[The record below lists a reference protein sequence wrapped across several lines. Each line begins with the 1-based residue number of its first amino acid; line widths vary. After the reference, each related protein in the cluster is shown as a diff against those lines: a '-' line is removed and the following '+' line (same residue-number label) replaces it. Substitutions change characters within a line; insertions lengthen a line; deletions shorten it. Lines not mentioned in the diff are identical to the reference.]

1 MRLGKSIAKSRELRC
16 KKRLFAFISGL
27 EPRSPNKKHLH
38 FQKKLY
44 LCSVFYKNHHFKI
57 MPNLADQEQRLF
69 ETVAALIHLAR
80 QKVATTINLAMV
92 HTYFEI
98 GREIVEVEQQG
109 ESRAAY
115 GKHILSDLSVRL
127 TEQFGRGFSVQ
138 NLRNMRQFFTIYQKR
153 SGSPIRQKPSS
164 ELINYNLSAESKS
177 FFTLSWSHYLVLMRI
192 ENEAERSFYEIEA
205 TKQMWSEPQLK
216 RQYHSSLYERLALS
230 RDKTEVMR
238 LANEGQMVE
247 KANDILK
254 DPLSLEFLGLETHS
268 AYSESDL
275 EQAIIAKL
283 QHFLLELGKGF
294 LFEARQKRFS
304 FDERHFFVDLVFYN
318 RLLQCYVLIDLKT
331 DELVHQD
338 LGQMQMYVNY
348 YDRFVKLDHEK
359 PTIGILLCKAKSDT
373 LVELTLP
380 TDANIY
386 AAAYSLYLPD
396 KAILQQKLAQW
407 IAEFEQ

>member
-1 MRLGKSIAKSRELRC
+1 
-16 KKRLFAFISGL
+16 
-27 EPRSPNKKHLH
+27 
-38 FQKKLY
+38 
-44 LCSVFYKNHHFKI
+44 
-57 MPNLADQEQRLF
+57 MPNLPDQEQHLF

-98 GREIVEVEQQG
+98 GRKIVEVEQQG

-127 TEQFGRGFSVQ
+127 TEQFGRGFSVDNLERMKRLYIVYQ
-138 NLRNMRQFFTIYQKR
+138 NRI
-153 SGSPIRQKPSS
+153 
-164 ELINYNLSAESKS
+164 SAEALRK
-177 FFTLSWSHYLVLMRI
+177 FTLSWSHYLVLMRI

-238 LANEGQMVE
+238 LANEGQTVE

-254 DPLSLEFLGLETHS
+254 DPLSLEFLGLETHN